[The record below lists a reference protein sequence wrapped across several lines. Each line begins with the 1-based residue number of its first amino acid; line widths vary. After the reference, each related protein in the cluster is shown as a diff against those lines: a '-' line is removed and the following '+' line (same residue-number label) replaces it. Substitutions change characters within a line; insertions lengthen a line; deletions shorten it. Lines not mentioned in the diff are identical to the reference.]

1 MSNAIVVSSASALR
15 LLGAE
20 YGDLIGKHC
29 AADGKAEK
37 TKGAVVDALHLDD
50 RIRAKYF
57 GRVDRKADDALIWK
71 EIRDSILAII
81 ASSYTARERDLY
93 FADHKVLADSNKD
106 ARNVFVKKVGSVLCK
121 YGKALEERE
130 AQDALNVRQE
140 AENVLAAKE
149 GRDPAILTRGKGA
162 SDKRTPPVIAFDLVG
177 KAIKALQKIDPDQH
191 PVDYSI
197 TQVVSSMT
205 TAYIQMG
212 GKVD

>member
-1 MSNAIVVSSASALR
+1 MTNAIVVSSASALA

-37 TKGAVVDALHLDD
+37 TKGAVVDALHFDE
-50 RIRAKYF
+50 RIRAKYL
-57 GRVDRKADDALIWK
+57 GKVDRKAEDAAQWK

-93 FADHKVLADSNKD
+93 FADHKTLADSNKD
-106 ARNVFVKKVGSVLCK
+106 ARNVFVKKVGSVLGK
-121 YGKALEERE
+121 YRVALEDRE
-130 AQDALNVRQE
+130 AQDALNVRQKK
-140 AENVLAAKE
+140 ENALAAKE

-162 SDKRTPPVIAFDLVG
+162 SDKRTPPEIAFDLVG
-177 KAIKALQKIDPDQH
+177 KAIKSLQKIDPDQH

-197 TQVVSSMT
+197 TQVVSTMT
-205 TAYIQMG
+205 TAFIQMG

>member
-1 MSNAIVVSSASALR
+1 MSNAIVVTSASALE

-37 TKGAVVDALHLDD
+37 TKGAVVDMIHADPKVC
-50 RIRAKYF
+50 AKYL
-57 GRVDRKADDALIWK
+57 GKVDRKAADAGQWK

-81 ASSYTARERDLY
+81 ASSYTARDRDLY
-93 FADHKVLADSNKD
+93 FADHKDLADSNKD
-106 ARNVFVKKVGSVLCK
+106 ARNIFVKKVGSVLGK
-121 YGKALEERE
+121 YAKSLEERE
-130 AQDALNVRQE
+130 AQDALNVRQD
-140 AENVLAAKE
+140 AENDLAAKE

-162 SDKRTPPVIAFDLVG
+162 SDKRTPPEIAFDLVG
-177 KAIKALQKIDPDQH
+177 KAIKSLQKIDPDQH

-197 TQVVSSMT
+197 TQVVSTMT
-205 TAYIQMG
+205 TAFIQMG